1 MFLIINAALSVMV
14 VWVADNTS
22 ILLYIFV
29 TNFLLYL
36 VFYICMKFHVG
47 ERPTNSCIVFLTLS
61 LCFLFSAC
69 FFFYIKVK
77 DTNKSAAKS
86 KTLNHECL
94 LLNFYDYH
102 DVWHF
107 LGSFGLF
114 FMLMFLLTLDDDI
127 ASKPQTLIQVW

>member
-1 MFLIINAALSVMV
+1 MG

-36 VFYICMKFHVG
+36 GFYIGMKFHVG
-47 ERPTNSCIVFLTLS
+47 ERPTNPCIIFLTLS
-61 LCFLFSAC
+61 LCFLGAAC
-69 FFFYIKVK
+69 IFFYNKVK
-77 DTNKSAAKS
+77 DTNTSPAES
-86 KTLNHECL
+86 KTLNHDCI

-102 DVWHF
+102 DFWHF

-127 ASKPQTLIQVW
+127 ASTPQSLIQVW